1 MDKTDSRATLRRYEN
16 DLYVSG
22 VGILIMGGWTVLK
35 LVMELFLKSKDYFQP
50 KTAEEM
56 AVVAV
61 ILAVTLVVVLLVVR
75 LHFYIGMNAIR
86 AAKGRA
92 YKKGY
97 FKWAVIMLILTV
109 SGLGIYADILND
121 MDNIDTNLASM
132 LVDLTTIYIF
142 LIVIISTKRIQKL
155 KEKTQG

>member
-1 MDKTDSRATLRRYEN
+1 MDKTDSKAMLRRYEN

-61 ILAVTLVVVLLVVR
+61 ILAVTLVMVLLIVR
-75 LHFYIGMNAIR
+75 IHFYIGMNAIR

-92 YKKGY
+92 YKKSY
-97 FKWAVIMLILTV
+97 FKWAVIMLILTL
-109 SGLGIYADILND
+109 SGLLVYADILKDPN
-121 MDNIDTNLASM
+121 NIDTNLASM

-142 LIVIISTKRIQKL
+142 LIVIISTKRIKNL
-155 KEKTQG
+155 KTKMQE